1 MRLDPALDM
10 VSGGTYGL
18 PVGTWSDDTTMI
30 LCTLDKLDES
40 RDYEAIMDAFVD
52 WQENGAYT
60 PYGECFDIGTTTW
73 SALRNY
79 KLSRSPAEAGLCD
92 ERSNGNG
99 SLMRIIPAA
108 LFAAAHE
115 LPTEEAIVLS
125 DTLSAL
131 THAHR
136 RSLVGCGIFTCV
148 ALALLKKPDK
158 SAVAEG
164 IATAGFYYTATRD
177 PKTRREL
184 PHYAR
189 VLGKDFAALP
199 EEEIRS
205 SGYVVDTLECALWC
219 LMNTEDYRSCILK
232 AVNFGKDTDTA
243 ACVAGALAG
252 LLYGW
257 EGIPTAWRE
266 GLANRKMLDD
276 VADRFC
282 RNNRVE

>member
-1 MRLDPALDM
+1 
-10 VSGGTYGL
+10 
-18 PVGTWSDDTTMI
+18 
-30 LCTLDKLDES
+30 
-40 RDYEAIMDAFVD
+40 
-52 WQENGAYT
+52 
-60 PYGECFDIGTTTW
+60 
-73 SALRNY
+73 
-79 KLSRSPAEAGLCD
+79 
-92 ERSNGNG
+92 
-99 SLMRIIPAA
+99 MRIIPAA